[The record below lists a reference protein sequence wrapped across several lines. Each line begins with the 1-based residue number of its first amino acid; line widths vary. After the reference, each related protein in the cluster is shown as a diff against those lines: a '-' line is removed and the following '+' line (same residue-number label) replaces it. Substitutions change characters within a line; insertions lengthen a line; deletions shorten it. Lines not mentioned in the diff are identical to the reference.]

1 MNLLKSNYMSFF
13 LVYFII
19 SLINTFIILYIPVFM
34 LIVLNVNRV
43 ELAFVQFLS
52 YLTLFFGPLTGF
64 LFDKYSRKK
73 KKVIVISSVL
83 LLFSFTFFNLN
94 VDNLSF
100 FGLFLALNF
109 TSRIVIKAGMSKL
122 MLETSQKRNVKKNI
136 ILIFNIST
144 SFGSIVPIIIFN
156 TLVINIYSID
166 LWTLFFNVCWMMS
179 CPILFIVFLLK
190 DHSTYSDIRQ
200 NNEFLEPVI
209 RNNIPSNRIGLILI
223 FLTNFLIWGD
233 KLLEFPLTT
242 WILTKFGEDGF
253 LNYSYFFFVFV
264 YLNMGGWL
272 ISRRLINQKK
282 SKSYFSISIV
292 IYGSILFLVI
302 NTDLIQFLLLMSAN
316 QIISGIMMSQLAERN
331 IDISKLSKNSALSYE
346 LIRGSSLLAGLIFV
360 PLGTLLSSFISID
373 LLITIV
379 VLMSL
384 LSLTP
389 FILLKV

>member
-1 MNLLKSNYMSFF
+1 
-13 LVYFII
+13 
-19 SLINTFIILYIPVFM
+19 M